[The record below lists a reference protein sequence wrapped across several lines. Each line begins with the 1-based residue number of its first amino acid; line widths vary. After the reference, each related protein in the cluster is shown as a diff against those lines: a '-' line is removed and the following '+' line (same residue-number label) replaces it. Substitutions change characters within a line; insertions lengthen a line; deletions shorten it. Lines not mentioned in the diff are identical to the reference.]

1 MILTLI
7 GAGLALTLVNAKDVI
22 RKDGSRVIMMK
33 NPTWA
38 SELKGLVDVFITDPY
53 IVMLFP
59 MFFASNFFYGYQFNA
74 INGRRFNTRTSSLN
88 NVLYWTAQMVGASIF
103 GYALDLKQFRRTTR
117 ARVSWIVILSFTM
130 AVWGGGYAF
139 QKTYT
144 REQFDPLKVAKP
156 PVYDWKSNG
165 YIGAMFLYIFYG
177 VYDAAFQ
184 TCVYWYVISQ
194 PFK

>member
-1 MILTLI
+1 
-7 GAGLALTLVNAKDVI
+7 
-22 RKDGSRVIMMK
+22 MK